1 MVQQN
6 EVKRQKREGERRLE
20 RKVTR
25 KVVKVTARNHKD
37 RKYIEGLKRRRNRNE
52 NRKKLSKPKKIFTE
66 NAEENCVCFLAL
78 NEVIFIPKRLIFKR
92 VLKNDDVKG
101 LLKRISDKTTSNVDL
116 L

>member
-1 MVQQN
+1 MKHV
-6 EVKRQKREGERRLE
+6 
-20 RKVTR
+20 
-25 KVVKVTARNHKD
+25 
-37 RKYIEGLKRRRNRNE
+37 EGLKRRRNRNE
-52 NRKKLSKPKKIFTE
+52 NRKKLSKPKNTLRE
-66 NAEENCVCFLAL
+66 NGEENCVSFLAL